1 MHPRRPTRGRLF
13 YDRRKPPAGAAIP
26 EPTRRGSPSE
36 PGAPRCRSRTWLPI
50 LDLVTRETGRDA
62 TVDDLPAIVAIYNAT
77 IPGRMVT
84 ADLSPVTVESR
95 RDWFSAH
102 QQPSRPLWVLSDPS
116 GAVRAWLSFDTFYPR
131 AAYDGTA
138 MIAIYVDPGS
148 RRSGLG
154 RRILRTAL
162 ERAPSL
168 GLHTLLGY
176 IFGHNEPSLRLFAA
190 HGFERWAHLPRV
202 AVLDGV
208 ERDLLIVGR
217 RVAP

>member
-1 MHPRRPTRGRLF
+1 ML
-13 YDRRKPPAGAAIP
+13 
-26 EPTRRGSPSE
+26 
-36 PGAPRCRSRTWLPI
+36 L
-50 LDLVTRETGRDA
+50 RDA
-62 TVDDLPAIVAIYNAT
+62 TEADLPA

-84 ADLSPVTVESR
+84 ADLQPVTVESR
-95 RDWFSAH
+95 RAWFAAH
-102 QQPSRPLWVLSDPS
+102 QTPTRPLWVLTDER
-116 GAVRAWLSFDTFYPR
+116 GDVAAWASFDTFYPR

-138 MIAIYVDPGS
+138 MIAVYVAAS
-148 RRSGLG
+148 RRRQGLG
-154 RRILRTAL
+154 GRLLRDIVA
-162 ERAPSL
+162 RAPSL

-208 ERDLLIVGR
+208 ERDLVIVGR